1 MGYLGQPNENIYTI
15 LIHRRRSAAGMAT
28 VAVAG
33 SL

>member
-15 LIHRRRSAAGMAT
+15 PIHRRQSAAGIVT